1 MLFVSGCT
9 CLTSDRKHKVIKP
22 VLDSNGRGTIRVD
35 CDTCI
40 AGVYFV
46 VYDGAIPETQTILD
60 AGTAK
65 KWDTSNRDLLRCPL
79 CVAEGVVDPV

>member
-1 MLFVSGCT
+1 M
-9 CLTSDRKHKVIKP
+9 IKP
-22 VLDSNGRGTIRVD
+22 VLDTVGRGTIRVD

-46 VYDGAIPETQTILD
+46 VYDGAIPETQTILN

-79 CVAEGVVDPV
+79 CVAEGLTEPV